1 MKTEKDIP
9 LADETYAIVG
19 AAFEVYN
26 ELGAGFLEP
35 VYQEALELE
44 LRARQIP
51 FVSQPKLVLHYKG
64 QALQKEYVPDLI
76 VYDSLIV
83 ELKALDQ
90 LSPREE
96 AQILNYLKA
105 TGKKVGLLINFG
117 AHPKLQWERRVL

>member
-9 LADETYAIVG
+9 LADETYAVVG

-51 FVSQPKLVLHYKG
+51 LVSQPKLVLTTKARRYK
-64 QALQKEYVPDLI
+64 KSMCLI
-76 VYDSLIV
+76 
-83 ELKALDQ
+83 
-90 LSPREE
+90 
-96 AQILNYLKA
+96 
-105 TGKKVGLLINFG
+105 
-117 AHPKLQWERRVL
+117 